1 MNITKFDFTI
11 LISSLLIIALS
22 TVMLPAMGMVE
33 DDTMPDL
40 NEDMPD
46 LDIDEA
52 MVDRVGERPRRPVT
66 PDGGE
71 LIYDADTSGDLD
83 GPMDDRIWLR
93 RDAGETPPQIRLYF
107 LPEGGAATQNLPMNA
122 SIRSFDADGN
132 FLNRDDNT
140 FENETGSGTRVE
152 LDDYEVY
159 MEITELNQ
167 EAEGTIN
174 FTARAEWEITEGP
187 QDSAWYSGIPVLGG
201 LIGAGVEIA
210 ATLMWLISIV
220 FWFLAWVVNL
230 AINAIA
236 VFIMAF
242 IYGLDLLGLAVTSQ
256 TTLISSAPG
265 FASVLLVAVNAA
277 FGIMLMKFG
286 FIFIKSLPTT

>member
-1 MNITKFDFTI
+1 MNITKFDFVV

-22 TVMLPAMGMVE
+22 TIMLPAMGMV
-33 DDTMPDL
+33 DDGTMANL
-40 NEDMPD
+40 SEDMPEM
-46 LDIDEA
+46 DIDETT
-52 MVDRVGERPRRPVT
+52 VDRVGERPRRPTT
-66 PDGGE
+66 PNGGE
-71 LIYDADTSGDLD
+71 LIYDAETSGDPD
-83 GPMDDRIWLR
+83 GPQDDRVWLR
-93 RDAGETPPQIRLYF
+93 RDAGESPPQIELF
-107 LPEGGAATQNLPMNA
+107 FIPSGGVSTQFLPMNA
-122 SIRSFDADGN
+122 SIRSFDSDGN
-132 FLNRDDNT
+132 FLNRDEST

-159 MEITELNQ
+159 MEITGLN
-167 EAEGTIN
+167 EEDEGTSN
-174 FTARAEWEITEGP
+174 FSARAQWEVETGP

-201 LIGAGVEIA
+201 LIGAGSDLA
-210 ATLMWLISIV
+210 GTLLWLISVV

-230 AINAIA
+230 AINGIA

-242 IYGLDLLGLAVTSQ
+242 LYGLDLLGLAISAQ

-265 FASVLLVAVNAA
+265 FASVVLVVVNAT